1 MLRLLKAFLLATVVV
16 IGATGHNAYGLAIP
30 LTLDIAVPYKQFNV
44 TKHQVG
50 ADNNVRFLW
59 DYVTAAGYN
68 GSVLWIL
75 NPQGQLVATGDTQIP
90 ASIGTGISPLGLAL
104 SNTAINVAGSGNVTV
119 VFAHVITPAT
129 TSTPAVV
136 DSFSTWTYNAQGT
149 LIAFG
154 GPYGPFGNALLENLE
169 FKNGTLIAQWA
180 NQGLALGTVS
190 VWSLDEFGKIQ
201 TAAGPFG
208 PFGTLTELVGVD
220 VSKINGNPVQIW
232 HWLFVNGT
240 GAGQAAGD
248 KVWTIDQTGNI
259 IASASYGPF

>member
-1 MLRLLKAFLLATVVV
+1 MLRLVKALLLVTVAV
-16 IGATGHNAYGLAIP
+16 IGATGHTAYGLAIP
-30 LTLDIAVPYKQFNV
+30 LTLDIVVPYKQFNV

-59 DYVTAAGYN
+59 DYVTGTSYN
-68 GSVLWIL
+68 GSALWIL
-75 NPQGQLVATGDTQIP
+75 NPQGQLVATGDTEIP
-90 ASIGTGISPLGLAL
+90 KTIGTGISPISLSL
-104 SNTAINVAGSGNVTV
+104 SNTAINVAPSGNVTV
-119 VFAHVITPAT
+119 VFAHVIVPATSTTPAT
-129 TSTPAVV
+129 V
-136 DSFSTWTYNAQGT
+136 DSFSTWTYNAQGK
-149 LIAFG
+149 LITFG
-154 GPYGPFGNALLENLE
+154 GPYGPFGNAILTNLE

-180 NQGLALGTVS
+180 NQGTAIGTVS

-208 PFGTLTELVGVD
+208 PFGTLTELAGVD

-232 HWLFVNGT
+232 HWLFVSGT
-240 GAGQAAGD
+240 GAGD